1 MSALD
6 SIDAGQE
13 LSQQPAEKTTRMD
26 PAHFSGGTASP
37 VDSVH
42 AEPGDGSIQHETFS
56 SLTDNSLQ
64 VVEKLRHHANQLAGH
79 LQNQQQDLDKREAK
93 LNSQIATHE
102 QEVRAAR
109 LTLSQEQQ
117 NLARQQRNQ
126 EEHEQDLQQR
136 ERELDHRA
144 KSLDQRERDLQRQA
158 LDFANLQKDAEWVNS
173 EQNSSLE
180 IWDQTHTL
188 EAASTRTD
196 NTVTE
201 EANRSEIET
210 HQDIQSQMS
219 NDNTVDDHDDP
230 PTVGD
235 AEYIPPVAETS
246 TGEATSGLSNEVL
259 QVFQPKKSAF
269 TEQRLQRIT
278 NMLLEKKLNLQQR
291 NGTLEKRR
299 VTLDQLQRD
308 ITQLHKETLEM
319 RLATEELW
327 VRLAG
332 RMAEEEIPLKLVE
345 LRNKLADH
353 YRLAGIH
360 LGHQRRELESLG
372 EKLTGQYRSLT
383 KQRENLKQ
391 WFQQRNQEI
400 EVHAVRLVRREQ
412 DLDRQEATYRELK
425 EFMERE
431 RASATANSHQVPC
444 P

>member
-6 SIDAGQE
+6 SIDAGHE
-13 LSQQPAEKTTRMD
+13 LSQRTAGKTTRMD
-26 PAHFSGGTASP
+26 PAHFSAGTASP
-37 VDSVH
+37 VDGVQG
-42 AEPGDGSIQHETFS
+42 EPDDGSIQHETFS

-79 LQNQQQDLDKREAK
+79 LQNQQHDLDERESK

-102 QEVRAAR
+102 QEVRAGR

-117 NLARQQRNQ
+117 NLAQQQRNL
-126 EEHEQDLQQR
+126 EEHEQDLQRR

-144 KSLDQRERDLQRQA
+144 KSQDQRERDLQRQS
-158 LDFANLQKDAEWVNS
+158 LDFANLQKDTEWVNS

-180 IWDQTHTL
+180 TWDQTHTL
-188 EAASTRTD
+188 EPVSTK
-196 NTVTE
+196 TVTE
-201 EANRSEIET
+201 EAKASEIEAN
-210 HQDIQSQMS
+210 QAIQSQVPG
-219 NDNTVDDHDDP
+219 DKTVDDQDHPASFED
-230 PTVGD
+230 T
-235 AEYIPPVAETS
+235 EKIPPVAETS
-246 TGEATSGLSNEVL
+246 TGETTSGLSNEVL

-278 NMLLEKKLNLQQR
+278 NMLLEKKKNLQQR
-291 NGTLEKRR
+291 NMTLEKRR

-353 YRLAGIH
+353 YRMAGIH

-372 EKLTGQYRSLT
+372 ATLTGQYQSLA

-391 WFQQRNQEI
+391 WFHQRNQEI

-431 RASATANSHQVPC
+431 RAEATANSHQVPC